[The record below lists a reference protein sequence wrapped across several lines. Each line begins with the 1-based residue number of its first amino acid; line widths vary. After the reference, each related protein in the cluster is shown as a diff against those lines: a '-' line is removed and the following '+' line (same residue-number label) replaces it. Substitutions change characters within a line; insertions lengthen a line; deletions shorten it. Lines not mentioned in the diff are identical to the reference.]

1 MDAAALPSARGERLG
16 GRGTIRLLFTPTPV
30 HYSALVLS
38 FVLILILGRNQWFFG
53 DDWAIIVP
61 RGDGNIFV
69 PHVGHWTLT
78 PSVVF
83 QLLRDRLGLGSYLP
97 FLSLAV
103 LAHLAVAHLVWRILG
118 RIGVDRW
125 LATILSIFVML
136 LGGASENIFW
146 AFQFGFMGAIA
157 LGLWVLLLMDRPK
170 LNVPLILVLSV
181 LAPTF
186 SGTAIPV
193 LAAAA
198 VVGVIR
204 HGWWRTGLLL
214 LPTAISYVTWYLL
227 VSRFYPVPS
236 TGISSAGGAL
246 LYAAAMYGGGLGR
259 ALPWIGLGVI
269 PALTAAVWFFATIR
283 RGLKSAAAPAY
294 AMVVGS
300 VVFVALTTYSR
311 MSYGLSAAAAERYA
325 YLTVAL
331 LLPAIG
337 LQLTGLIRRSKAAFV
352 ATVAVLVALTAF
364 NTVVLGIQAQAQATI
379 ETASEHRILS
389 RLAAIIANP
398 DDRALLTTA
407 PDARRS
413 PDLLGSDLLTLYR
426 QGEIPKP

>member
-61 RGDGNIFV
+61 RADGNIFV

-157 LGLWVLLLMDRPK
+157 LGLWVLLLMDRPR
-170 LNVPLILVLSV
+170 LNFPLILVLSV